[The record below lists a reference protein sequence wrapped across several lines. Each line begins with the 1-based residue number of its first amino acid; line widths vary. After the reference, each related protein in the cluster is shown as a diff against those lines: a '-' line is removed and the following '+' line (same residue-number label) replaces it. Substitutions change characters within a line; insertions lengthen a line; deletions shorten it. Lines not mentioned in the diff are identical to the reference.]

1 MKSHSE
7 RIHSL
12 ERNLVMWLNF
22 GWKYECIQIIK

>member
-1 MKSHSE
+1 MKSHAE
-7 RIHSL
+7 LIQSL